1 MHKTIK
7 KVGEDTEN
15 LKFNTAIAEMM
26 VFVNELQKAGCKN
39 RKAIETLLVLLAPYA
54 PHITEEL
61 WESIGH
67 SQSISLAPF
76 PKFDPNLVEESML
89 TIAVQIN
96 GKLRGT
102 FPAPAKSPIELLLQE
117 AKRVES
123 VLKFLEGQTIL
134 REIVVADKL
143 VNFVVK

>member
-1 MHKTIK
+1 
-7 KVGEDTEN
+7 
-15 LKFNTAIAEMM
+15 
-26 VFVNELQKAGCKN
+26 
-39 RKAIETLLVLLAPYA
+39 
-54 PHITEEL
+54 L

-67 SQSISLAPF
+67 TGSISLASF
-76 PKFDPNLVEESML
+76 PSFDPSLVEESIL

-102 FPAPAKSPIELLLQE
+102 FLAPAKSPKELLLQE

-123 VLKFLEGQTIL
+123 VLKFIEGQTIL
-134 REIVVADKL
+134 REIVIPEKL